1 MILLTVENL
10 TRSFADRT
18 LFEEITFG
26 INSADRIGLIGV
38 NGSGKST
45 LLEILAGIEVY
56 DSGTITRAGNVRVA
70 YLPQNPIFEEGETV
84 LAYLFAANTPTM
96 RLLRRY
102 EQNTAALEENP
113 DDEKLLAEL
122 QRLTEEIDLAGAWE
136 VESQVRTV
144 LTRLGIP
151 ARDDLLSSLSGGQRK
166 RVALA
171 RTLLDEADLLILDE
185 PTNHLDIDTVAW
197 LEEYLARSAAALLLV
212 THDRYFLDRVVNRT
226 FELDHRQIFI
236 HEGNYEAYL
245 ASRAERERLADTIAV
260 KRQNLLRKEMAWL
273 RRGARARST
282 KQKAHIQRVEALQ
295 QTVADAPQPRDELTI
310 LLGSKRLGKRAIELQ
325 KVGKRWGERWV
336 IRDLTYTIQ
345 PGARIGIVGANG
357 AGKTT
362 LLHILAGVLPP
373 DTGTLEVGETVAIGY
388 YDQEGAT
395 LPQDKRVIDYV
406 QGTAPRVLLADGTE
420 ITAGRLLEWFLFPP
434 SQQYGTIGKLSGG
447 EQRRLQLLRLL
458 LDQPNVLLLDEPTND
473 LDLQTLAVLED
484 FLDTYNGCV
493 VAVSHDRYFLDR
505 VVDFVLVLDGQG
517 NTREYPGNYSLY
529 REMQAQEESSL
540 SADTRDSASTPNGTT
555 TLTTTKPSVEPE
567 TRKLTYKEKKEL
579 ESLDIRIPI
588 LEARLA
594 DIDRQMIE
602 FATDY
607 SRLNTLQAERE
618 QVEAELDVA
627 LNRWMELSE

>member
-10 TRSFADRT
+10 TKSFADRT
-18 LFEEITFG
+18 LFEEVTFG
-26 INSADRIGLIGV
+26 INNTDRIGLIGV

-45 LLEILAGIEVY
+45 LLEILAGIEEY
-56 DSGTITRAGNVRVA
+56 DSGTITRTGTVRIT
-70 YLPQNPIFEEGETV
+70 YLPQNPVFQEGETV
-84 LAYLFAANTPTM
+84 LAYLFAADTPTM

-102 EQNTAALEENP
+102 EQTAAALEESP
-113 DDEKLLAEL
+113 EDEKLLAEL
-122 QRLTEEIDLAGAWE
+122 QRLTEEIDHAGAWE
-136 VESQVRTV
+136 VESQVRTI
-144 LTRLGIP
+144 LSRLGIP
-151 ARDDLLSSLSGGQRK
+151 ARDELLSSLSGGQRK

-197 LEEYLARSAAALLLV
+197 LEEYLARTTAALLLV

-226 FELDHRQIFI
+226 FELENRRIVV

-282 KQKAHIQRVEALQ
+282 KQKAHIQRIEALQ

-310 LLGSKRLGKRAIELQ
+310 LLGSKRLGKRAIDLK

-336 IRDLTYTIQ
+336 IRDLTYAIQ

-362 LLHILAGVLPP
+362 LLHMVAGLLRP
-373 DTGTLEVGETVAIGY
+373 DTGTIEVGDTVTIGY

-395 LPQDKRVIDYV
+395 LPQDKRVIDYL
-406 QGTAPRVLLADGTE
+406 QATAPRVRLADGTE

-434 SQQYGTIGKLSGG
+434 AQQYGIIGKLSGG

-484 FLDTYNGCV
+484 FLDTYSGCV
-493 VAVSHDRYFLDR
+493 VVVSHDRYFLDR

-517 NTREYPGNYSLY
+517 NAREYPGNYSVY
-529 REMQAQEESSL
+529 REMREREETPASIVKKPTRTANGA
-540 SADTRDSASTPNGTT
+540 SAIATPAPSSTPE
-555 TLTTTKPSVEPE
+555 K
-567 TRKLTYKEKKEL
+567 RKLTYKEKKEL
-579 ESLDIRIPI
+579 EVLDAQIPT
-588 LEARLA
+588 LEARLTT
-594 DIDRQMIE
+594 IDQQMVE

-607 SRLNTLQAERE
+607 SRLSTLQAERD
-618 QVEAELDVA
+618 QTEAELDVA
-627 LNRWMELSE
+627 LSRWMELSE